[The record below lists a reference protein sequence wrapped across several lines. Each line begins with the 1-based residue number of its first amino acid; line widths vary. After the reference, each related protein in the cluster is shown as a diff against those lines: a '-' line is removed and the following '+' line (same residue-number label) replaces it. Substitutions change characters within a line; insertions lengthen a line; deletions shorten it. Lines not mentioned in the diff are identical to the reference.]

1 MSSEVVAVAVAVITA
16 VAEFCRCWLPLNVYY
31 SDYCM
36 LCHLQK
42 TTIFMFDMSSL
53 QISKLNSQGKQDMTM
68 IPVAFTTRPWWIQ
81 HKKKVYCSRTWR
93 CLIWC
98 LKINIYMSSVQDMF
112 QQIFPLHDRPCHDR
126 PTLGEQ
132 GNTGPTG
139 RHVAATVPAV
149 APTHKNG
156 GLLVRH

>member
-1 MSSEVVAVAVAVITA
+1 
-16 VAEFCRCWLPLNVYY
+16 
-31 SDYCM
+31 
-36 LCHLQK
+36 
-42 TTIFMFDMSSL
+42 
-53 QISKLNSQGKQDMTM
+53 
-68 IPVAFTTRPWWIQ
+68 
-81 HKKKVYCSRTWR
+81 
-93 CLIWC
+93 
-98 LKINIYMSSVQDMF
+98 MSSVQDMF